1 MILVASQRGGG
12 ADLARHLMKAEN
24 EHVELHDLRGFVADD
39 LGSAFKEAYAI
50 SKGTRCRQ
58 FLFSLSLN
66 PPEQENVPVEVF
78 DDAVERIEAKMG
90 LTDQP
95 RAIVFHEKQGRRHAH
110 VVWSRI
116 DPETM
121 TAINLPHFKRKLM
134 DVARD
139 LYLEHDWKMPRGLI
153 DKTERDPLT
162 FGQGEWQQAL
172 RAKRD
177 LKALKAMFRQCW
189 AASDSRGA
197 FAAALSER
205 GFYLAKGDRRG
216 HVAVD
221 WQGEVY
227 AISHWTGMK
236 AKDMRSRLGDP
247 SDLPSVEETLA
258 DVRQKLQGRLEGFRS
273 AEMAR
278 AERQTRDLTLRRT
291 AMVQRHRSDR
301 DALRQ
306 KQETRQ
312 TMEANARAARLPRGL
327 RGLWFRVTGKYRTL
341 VEKNETA
348 LADCMARDRAER
360 QQVIERQLKER
371 RRLQHVILEEKH
383 RAEIVMT
390 AMTRD
395 IAATLN
401 GRDQEP
407 ARQAQ
412 ELTRRRRRRR
422 TRSP

>member
-12 ADLARHLMKAEN
+12 ADLARHLMKPEN

-39 LGSAFKEAYAI
+39 LGGAFKEAHAI

-66 PPEQENVPVEVF
+66 PPEQENVPVEAF
-78 DDAVERIEAKMG
+78 EDAVERIEAKMG
-90 LTDQP
+90 LTGQP

-110 VVWSRI
+110 AVWSRI

-134 DVARD
+134 DVARE
-139 LYLEHDWKMPRGLI
+139 LYLEQNWKMPRGLI
-153 DKTERDPLT
+153 DKTERDPLS
-162 FGQGEWQQAL
+162 FSQGEWQQAL

-177 LKALKAMFRQCW
+177 PKALKAMFRQCW

-227 AISHWTGMK
+227 AISRWTGVK
-236 AKDMRSRLGDP
+236 AKEVRARLGDP
-247 SDLPSVEETLA
+247 SDLPSVEDTLA
-258 DVRQKLQGRLEGFRS
+258 EVRLSLEGKLEDFRS
-273 AEMAR
+273 AETAR

-301 DALRQ
+301 DALQQQQ
-306 KQETRQ
+306 KKRKTH
-312 TMEANARAARLPRGL
+312 EAKARAARLPRGL
-327 RGLWFRVTGKYRTL
+327 KSLWFRVTGKYRTL

-348 LADCMARDRAER
+348 LADSMARDRVER
-360 QQVIERQLKER
+360 QQIIERQLKER
-371 RRLQHVILEEKH
+371 RRLQHEILEEKH

-401 GRDQEP
+401 GRDLEP
-407 ARQAQ
+407 QDQKTA
-412 ELTRRRRRRR
+412 RRRRR